1 MVQGEE
7 SWRTESGRQL
17 AENVFAALSEGR
29 RLDDLGLP
37 ESDGRV
43 DLRGL
48 TLPDRPGY
56 PSLTLRDVRL
66 TGLDLTRSRL
76 PHLRL
81 HNCQVDD
88 CVFDD
93 ATMPDLRMWGS
104 RILSSSLARANLRNV
119 TVAGTGPGTP
129 ANSIESVDFSGA
141 DMSEASINE
150 AVVSSCTFA
159 YANLDRARFVR
170 ARLTDCVFRGPL
182 TEVLFDSRPIDGRAI
197 APFTRVDLS
206 EAHLD
211 LTEFHSCEFVDPVFP
226 SDPDE
231 VLIVP
236 NFGRVGPAALDR
248 LADDDSEAAGDLRVI
263 INGALTQDG
272 ASPDSTWLLAVR
284 DLEDWPSG
292 GHLLDLAK
300 VVFGH
305 GDGS

>member
-1 MVQGEE
+1 M
-7 SWRTESGRQL
+7 
-17 AENVFAALSEGR
+17 
-29 RLDDLGLP
+29 
-37 ESDGRV
+37 
-43 DLRGL
+43 
-48 TLPDRPGY
+48 
-56 PSLTLRDVRL
+56 
-66 TGLDLTRSRL
+66 
-76 PHLRL
+76 
-81 HNCQVDD
+81 
-88 CVFDD
+88 FDD

-104 RILSSSLARANLRNV
+104 RILSSSLARANLGNV

-129 ANSIESVDFSGA
+129 VNWIESVDFSGA

-182 TEVLFDSRPIDGRAI
+182 TEVLFDSRRIDGRAI